1 MLWIYNIFFNWESE
15 ALLFWNKELF
25 LFFFQNEAVYKNY
38 GFSQN
43 DWTMESQKGDFIKM
57 IIPLLYRGNPFCGKC
72 LVIWK
77 VYYSIFIL
85 DMLLVFLS
93 ISVTRRNFD
102 FMKP

>member
-1 MLWIYNIFFNWESE
+1 MLWIYNIFLNWESE

-72 LVIWK
+72 LVI
-77 VYYSIFIL
+77 

-102 FMKP
+102 FMRP